1 MTRARNLANLG
12 NSTTNLETLDT
23 IYSSNTL
30 TGRNLIINGAM
41 NVAQRGTS
49 FSLAHDGT
57 REQYVTDRF
66 EFVLRSTSDEYD
78 ATVTQTADAPDNFV
92 NSFKVTTGTA
102 ESAIGADEFYLVRYH
117 VEAQD
122 VSFLNYGSSS
132 AKTVTLS
139 FYVKSSVTGTYGV
152 SLYTE
157 DSGRNINKTYTI
169 NSANTWERKTIVVA
183 GDTSGSGIT
192 HDNGIGIQINWILAT
207 GSDADGTTNTDWG
220 TYSLASL
227 GGGHAQDG
235 VITTASA
242 TWQITGVQLEVGETA
257 TPFEHKS
264 YADDEWGCQRYYHMV
279 KEGSGTYMQFCT
291 GRAWGTGGANA
302 PYKFPRVMRASPT
315 MTAGGAASD
324 YDFSISAVPAAGSVT
339 LNNDMMM
346 INISGSF
353 TTGQIVIIG
362 SNAGGS
368 GPAALM
374 FDAEL

>member
-1 MTRARNLANLG
+1 MTRARNIANLG
-12 NSTTNLETLDT
+12 NNTTNLETLDT
-23 IYSSNTL
+23 LYGDNVL

-257 TPFEHKS
+257 TPFEHED
-264 YADDEWGCQRYYHMV
+264 YGTTLTRCHRYYYQV
-279 KEGSGTYMQFCT
+279 GGTNGYEAVMLASWYNTTTF
-291 GRAWGTGGANA
+291 AGAFYY
-302 PYKFPRVMRASPT
+302 PVDMRAAPSVSFNGNFQFL
-315 MTAGGAASD
+315 GGGGTVGN
-324 YDFSISAVPAAGSVT
+324 SISGGGQT
-339 LNNDMMM
+339 NTR
-346 INISGSF
+346 NIQLTVS
-353 TTGQIVIIG
+353 
-362 SNAGGS
+362 GGS
-368 GPAALM
+368 GGTAGKAGVLRANNDTTARVK
-374 FDAEL
+374 FDAEI